1 MGARFT
7 SLGLAIRTQAV
18 LTEFSER
25 DWHFG
30 GKQAEQ
36 LDDIVFLL
44 LYPFRMKTRQCGI
57 TVMALGPCQVSTT
70 TDSASSSRM
79 VSSSSATTIALHGYP
94 NFSQSQSEM
103 SLERQQQNP
112 RDGAGAQ
119 VGQPSDQ
126 THQLWQN
133 SY

>member
-30 GKQAEQ
+30 GSSS
-36 LDDIVFLL
+36 VPPLL
-44 LYPFRMKTRQCGI
+44 RAQ
-57 TVMALGPCQVSTT
+57 
-70 TDSASSSRM
+70 DSASSSRM

>member
-25 DWHFG
+25 DWHLWR
-30 GKQAEQ
+30 KQEQAEQ

-57 TVMALGPCQVSTT
+57 TVMALGPCQVSRLTHTT
-70 TDSASSSRM
+70 TSKLNNNRLSK
-79 VSSSSATTIALHGYP
+79 
-94 NFSQSQSEM
+94 
-103 SLERQQQNP
+103 QQQ
-112 RDGAGAQ
+112 DGI
-119 VGQPSDQ
+119 VKLSNN
-126 THQLWQN
+126 N
-133 SY
+133 SVTWLP

>member
-1 MGARFT
+1 MT
-7 SLGLAIRTQAV
+7 L
-18 LTEFSER
+18 
-25 DWHFG
+25 
-30 GKQAEQ
+30 
-36 LDDIVFLL
+36 
-44 LYPFRMKTRQCGI
+44 MKTRQCGI
-57 TVMALGPCQVSTT
+57 TVMALGPCQVSRLSHILQPPSTTT

>member
-7 SLGLAIRTQAV
+7 SLGLAIRTQA
-18 LTEFSER
+18 R
-25 DWHFG
+25 GIGICG
-30 GKQAEQ
+30 GSSS
-36 LDDIVFLL
+36 VPPLL
-44 LYPFRMKTRQCGI
+44 RAQ
-57 TVMALGPCQVSTT
+57 
-70 TDSASSSRM
+70 DSASSSRM
-79 VSSSSATTIALHGYP
+79 VSSSSATTTALHGYS
-94 NFSQSQSEM
+94 NFSQSQTEM